1 MADAL
6 NKTVAGVGPVV
17 CREAAWRAFD
27 GEHLL
32 ANELTEAQ
40 KHQLMAAIDELKEI
54 YDEGGCP
61 CSVTA
66 PDGKPVEYTF
76 FRPRQK
82 IGPGRLGGRG
92 IGQTGQELTDIA
104 VLKIHPLKG
113 VDDLSVLHQHQI
125 GVAAHQLRAEDVPH
139 KVAHLV
145 GALELEVDDAVARL
159 HPDVQQTPAG
169 EMLPHQHTEG
179 GRRFGVLEALLG
191 QADSCR
197 AAPGRQQQAVGIGAG
212 AQGDDQLIAGRLKQF
227 CDLGV
232 GQRGLQ
238 FRRRQRQCRGI
249 QCHFVLPRFI
259 INKYKGR
266 GRPRSRGLPAPGMP
280 RAAFRPPP
288 PSPEIR
294 WRSGPPR

>member
-1 MADAL
+1 MLPVEGTPCSFPADHRADACHRL
-6 NKTVAGVGPVV
+6 VQGVRHRQVPLTG
-17 CREAAWRAFD
+17 RRHD
-27 GEHLL
+27 GRR
-32 ANELTEAQ
+32 T
-40 KHQLMAAIDELKEI
+40 D
-54 YDEGGCP
+54 
-61 CSVTA
+61 
-66 PDGKPVEYTF
+66 
-76 FRPRQK
+76 RQK

-104 VLKIHPLKG
+104 VLKIHPLEG
-113 VDDLSVLHQHQI
+113 VDDLSILHQHQI

-159 HPDVQQTPAG
+159 HPDVQQTSAG
-169 EMLPHQHTEG
+169 EMLSHQHTEG

-249 QCHFVLPRFI
+249 QCHLYYLVLF

-266 GRPRSRGLPAPGMP
+266 GRPRSRGLPAPGRP